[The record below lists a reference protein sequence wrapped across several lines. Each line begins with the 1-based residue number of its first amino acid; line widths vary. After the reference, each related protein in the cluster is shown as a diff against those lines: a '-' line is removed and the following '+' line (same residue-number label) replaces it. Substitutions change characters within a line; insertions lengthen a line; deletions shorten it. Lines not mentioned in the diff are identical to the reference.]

1 MQSGSVRTST
11 EADDGIRGH
20 ATVELSL
27 LSNILHSKDPY
38 KRKSFKEVNQ
48 SVLKLESVC
57 IIRSSR
63 RHVNQVTGA
72 FGGVKVVWSLP
83 HVKEVTGS
91 SYVV

>member
-1 MQSGSVRTST
+1 MQSRISSHLNQRLMMES
-11 EADDGIRGH
+11 RGH

-27 LSNILHSKDPY
+27 L
-38 KRKSFKEVNQ
+38 KSFKEVNQ